1 MQPYVV
7 RCAMSLVDWDRG
19 NCSVAR
25 ALELIG
31 DRHTVLVLR
40 EAFVGERRFDRIQR
54 HTGVARNILSDR
66 LNKLVAYGILT
77 RRPYQER
84 PVRHEY
90 VLTEKGLDLYPV
102 LVGLMQWG
110 ERHGG
115 GETPILLQHKACGAT
130 VEPHLACPECGEARR
145 RARHAGATRPGRR
158 SQTDRLKLRLPIRP
172 TRPLLGREHAG
183 AGQPRPSQ
191 ADPAHQRPPSP
202 AR

>member
-1 MQPYVV
+1 
-7 RCAMSLVDWDRG
+7 MSLVDWDRG

-66 LNKLVAYGILT
+66 LNKLVEYGILT

-90 VLTEKGLDLYPV
+90 VLTEKGIGRASCRERVWIPV
-102 LVGLMQWG
+102 
-110 ERHGG
+110 
-115 GETPILLQHKACGAT
+115 
-130 VEPHLACPECGEARR
+130 
-145 RARHAGATRPGRR
+145 
-158 SQTDRLKLRLPIRP
+158 
-172 TRPLLGREHAG
+172 
-183 AGQPRPSQ
+183 
-191 ADPAHQRPPSP
+191 
-202 AR
+202 

>member
-1 MQPYVV
+1 
-7 RCAMSLVDWDRG
+7 MSLADWDRD

-66 LNKLVAYGILT
+66 LNKLVAHGILA

-102 LVGLMQWG
+102 LVSLMQWG
-110 ERHGG
+110 MRHGDG
-115 GETPILLQHKACGAT
+115 DTAILLQHKGCGA
-130 VEPHLACPECGEARR
+130 VVDPHLACPECGERVGARDM
-145 RARHAGATRPGRR
+145 RALPGPDAVL
-158 SQTDRLKLRLPIRP
+158 SQT
-172 TRPLLGREHAG
+172 A
-183 AGQPRPSQ
+183 
-191 ADPAHQRPPSP
+191 
-202 AR
+202 

>member
-1 MQPYVV
+1 
-7 RCAMSLVDWDRG
+7 MSLADWDRD
-19 NCSVAR
+19 NCSVAG

-66 LNKLVAYGILT
+66 LNKLVAHGILA

-110 ERHGG
+110 MRHGA
-115 GETPILLQHKACGAT
+115 GETAILLQHKGCGA
-130 VEPHLACPECGEARR
+130 VVDPHLACPQCGEAVGARDM
-145 RARHAGATRPGRR
+145 RALPGPDAVLRAT
-158 SQTDRLKLRLPIRP
+158 
-172 TRPLLGREHAG
+172 A
-183 AGQPRPSQ
+183 
-191 ADPAHQRPPSP
+191 
-202 AR
+202 

>member
-1 MQPYVV
+1 
-7 RCAMSLVDWDRG
+7 MSLADWDRD

-54 HTGVARNILSDR
+54 HTGVARNLLSDR
-66 LNKLVAYGILT
+66 LNKLVAHGILT

-102 LVGLMQWG
+102 LVSLMQWG
-110 ERHGG
+110 MRHGG
-115 GETPILLQHKACGAT
+115 GDTPIVLQHKGCGA
-130 VEPHLACPECGEARR
+130 VVDPHLACPECGEAVGARDM
-145 RARHAGATRPGRR
+145 RALPGPDAVLR
-158 SQTDRLKLRLPIRP
+158 QT
-172 TRPLLGREHAG
+172 A
-183 AGQPRPSQ
+183 
-191 ADPAHQRPPSP
+191 
-202 AR
+202 

>member
-1 MQPYVV
+1 
-7 RCAMSLVDWDRG
+7 MSLADWDRE
-19 NCSVAR
+19 NCSVAG

-66 LNKLVAYGILT
+66 LNKLVAHGILA

-102 LVGLMQWG
+102 LIGLMQWG
-110 ERHGG
+110 VRHGAG
-115 GETPILLQHKACGAT
+115 ATAILLQHKGCGA
-130 VEPHLACPECGEARR
+130 VVDPHLACPECGEAVGARDM
-145 RARHAGATRPGRR
+145 RALPGPDAVLR
-158 SQTDRLKLRLPIRP
+158 QT
-172 TRPLLGREHAG
+172 A
-183 AGQPRPSQ
+183 
-191 ADPAHQRPPSP
+191 
-202 AR
+202 

>member
-1 MQPYVV
+1 
-7 RCAMSLVDWDRG
+7 MSLADWDRD

-54 HTGVARNILSDR
+54 NTGVARNILSDR
-66 LNKLVAYGILT
+66 LHKLVEHGILT

-102 LVGLMQWG
+102 LVALMQWG
-110 ERHGG
+110 TRYGG
-115 GETPILLQHKACGAT
+115 GAPIQLQHKGCGAI
-130 VEPHLACPECGEARR
+130 VQPHLACPECGEAVGARDM
-145 RARHAGATRPGRR
+145 RALPGPDAVLR
-158 SQTDRLKLRLPIRP
+158 QT
-172 TRPLLGREHAG
+172 A
-183 AGQPRPSQ
+183 
-191 ADPAHQRPPSP
+191 
-202 AR
+202 

>member
-1 MQPYVV
+1 
-7 RCAMSLVDWDRG
+7 MSLVDWDRG

-31 DRHTVLVLR
+31 DRHTVLILR
-40 EAFVGERRFDRIQR
+40 EAFVGERRFDRMQR

-66 LNKLVAYGILT
+66 LNKLVAFGILT

-115 GETPILLQHKACGAT
+115 GAT
-130 VEPHLACPECGEARR
+130 VEPHLACPECGEAVGARDM
-145 RARHAGATRPGRR
+145 RALPGPDAVLR
-158 SQTDRLKLRLPIRP
+158 QT
-172 TRPLLGREHAG
+172 A
-183 AGQPRPSQ
+183 
-191 ADPAHQRPPSP
+191 
-202 AR
+202 